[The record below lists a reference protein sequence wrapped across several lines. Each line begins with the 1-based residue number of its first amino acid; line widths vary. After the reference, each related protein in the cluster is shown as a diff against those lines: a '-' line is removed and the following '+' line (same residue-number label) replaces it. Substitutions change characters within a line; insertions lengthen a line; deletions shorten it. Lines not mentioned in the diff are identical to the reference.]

1 MSSVIQI
8 IASVSGE
15 GGAVITD
22 AVSLAAAKAAEAE
35 ASAVRAEDA
44 ESGAVAAAGAG
55 IAALALPPA
64 KFSGLQGYRLGI
76 LSNVAA
82 DNTQDPPITGAVNL
96 VADFARASAAWE
108 YRGGSLVTYASGVNA
123 LGDGG
128 IAVRPARTQ
137 LFGFAQDISNA
148 AWTKALATVA
158 SAGTGPL
165 GLNAWD
171 VTNTA
176 TTGLHSFRQNET
188 VVSGSQYTFVV
199 LWKPK
204 TTNTI
209 AIAMGSAPFATG
221 ANPIVNCTT
230 AGATLLSGTAD
241 GFGTVEVGNGYYLSW
256 VTKTAASS
264 ATSSMTC
271 YIKNSL
277 SYLGAG
283 ESITVAS
290 CELYVGNVPVT
301 PILTPTASNV
311 SRAAETFSV
320 DISGPTFSSFGSYT
334 TDATRAP
341 NGRFFA
347 LSNGTTTK
355 EIAVINNAGSLQL
368 RAVDGGSP
376 VTVNGPAIPTVAN
389 IALSYN
395 GSVVKW
401 AVNGVDQP
409 DLTVAITGLTKAT
422 FGHDGAGGNQFNGQI
437 AYHETVK
444 GVAAGL
450 AEMTG
455 GGGVVSGIEYA
466 PDEVLLTGDGAGGA
480 YVFTRA
486 TNSSDGQDY
495 IRWHMSYRVNATQK
509 CEGLASDAVFLC
521 RRAGETSFTLGAQL
535 TDANPAEDD
544 SLFRSGAGTGQF
556 IAILS
561 GTTNHGF
568 LIQTS
573 ARWVAD
579 GKVVVPASG
588 VWVSAREIALFQDCD
603 GYIPTTPAASASTV
617 FMKRRARFKWNSD
630 GKYYR
635 PGWHFTTSS
644 TIKAGS
650 YPGMLSANGQGFSL
664 ATAQEGTAN
673 IVSGD
678 TTDLRSKYP
687 FMQISDAT
695 KFISIEVVSGFDDEA
710 ELWVQNGDTSAED
723 KVYFQPWA
731 TDRAVV
737 NGDYFEWE
745 LLHRGGLM

>member
-1 MSSVIQI
+1 MSSVIPVV
-8 IASVSGE
+8 AAVSSGDA
-15 GGAVITD
+15 AVVADAVTLAVAAKDDAEAAALD
-22 AVSLAAAKAAEAE
+22 AVS
-35 ASAVRAEDA
+35 
-44 ESGAVAAAGAG
+44 AAGAG

-64 KFSGLQGYRLGI
+64 KFSGLQGFRLGI
-76 LSNVAA
+76 QSNVAA
-82 DNTQDPPITGAVNL
+82 DNTQDPPVTGAINL

-108 YRGGSLVTYASGVNA
+108 YRGGALVAYTSGQNA

-128 IAVRPARTQ
+128 VAVRPARTQ
-137 LFGFAQDISNA
+137 LFGYAQNISNA
-148 AWTKALATVA
+148 AWTKALTTVA

-165 GLNAWD
+165 GVDAWD
-171 VTNTA
+171 VTNTP
-176 TTGLHSFRQNET
+176 TTGLHSFRQNES
-188 VVSGSQYTFVV
+188 VISGSQYTFVV

-204 TTNTI
+204 TVSTI

-230 AGATLLSGTAD
+230 AGATLLSGAAD
-241 GFGTVEVGNGYYLSW
+241 GFGTIEVGNGYYLSW
-256 VTKTAASS
+256 VTKTAATS
-264 ATSSMTC
+264 ATAAMTC
-271 YIKNSL
+271 YIKNSS
-277 SYLGAG
+277 SYASTG

-301 PILTPTASNV
+301 PILTPAGSNV
-311 SRAAETFSV
+311 TRAAETFSI
-320 DISGPTFSSFGSYT
+320 DITGPTFSSFGTYT
-334 TDATRAP
+334 TDGTRAP

-347 LSNGTTTK
+347 LSDGTTTK
-355 EIAVINNAGSLQL
+355 EIAIINNAGSLQL
-368 RAVDGGSP
+368 RAVNGGSP
-376 VTVNGPAIPTVAN
+376 TTVNGPAIPSIAN

-409 DLTVAITGLTKAT
+409 DLTITITGLTKAT

-444 GVAAGL
+444 GVATGL

-455 GGGVVSGIEYA
+455 GGGTVSGIEYA

-480 YVFTRA
+480 YIYTRA

-521 RRAGETSFTLGAQL
+521 RRSGETSFTLGAQM

-556 IAILS
+556 LAILS

-573 ARWVAD
+573 ARWMAD
-579 GKVVVPASG
+579 GRVVVPASG
-588 VWVSAREIALFQDCD
+588 VWVSAREVVLLQDCD

-617 FMKRRARFKWNSD
+617 FMQRLARFKWNSD

-635 PGWHFTTSS
+635 PGWLFTASS

-650 YPGMLSANGQGFSL
+650 YPGMLSTNGQGMDL
-664 ATAQEGTAN
+664 ATSQEATQA
-673 IVSGD
+673 IVTGD
-678 TTDLRSKYP
+678 TTDLRSPYP
-687 FMQISDAT
+687 FMQISDGT
-695 KFISIEVVSGFDDEA
+695 KFMSLEVVSGFDPSEA
-710 ELWVQNGDTSAED
+710 EVWVQNGDTSAED

-737 NGDYFEWE
+737 AGDYFEWE
-745 LLHRGGLM
+745 LLHRGGLI